1 MQRMNWIN
9 AMALAVGLA
18 SAGQGGL
25 GVAPAYGESTVE
37 QAAILPQVQEL
48 VAAMRIG
55 ELAQVLQAEG
65 EAYGMQLKDEMFPDR
80 SGSDWSAMVTRI
92 YQADG
97 LTEEFTRSLSAELAD
112 KPEVA
117 AKAQAFFAS
126 PTGRKIIGLEIE
138 ARRAMLDDAAEE
150 AAKEAFGAMEAKGAP
165 RVDALRRF
173 VAANDLVEMNV
184 MGALNANLAFY
195 KGMSQGGAFTE
206 GMTES
211 DMLAEVWAQE
221 DQVRQETEDWL
232 WPYLALA
239 YQPLS
244 DEEMQAYQVFSEA
257 PEGRALNAALFAAFD
272 ASFVRISG
280 ELGRAVALMVQG
292 QDI

>member
-25 GVAPAYGESTVE
+25 GIAPAYGETRVE

-65 EAYGMQLKDEMFPDR
+65 EAYGVQLKDEMFPDR

>member
-18 SAGQGGL
+18 SVGPGGL
-25 GVAPAYGESTVE
+25 GVAPASAETTVE
-37 QAAILPQVQEL
+37 QAAILPQVQDL
-48 VAAMRIG
+48 VSAMRIS
-55 ELAQVLQAEG
+55 ELAQVLQSEG
-65 EAYGMQLKDEMFPDR
+65 EAYGVQLKDEMFPDR
-80 SGSDWSAMVTRI
+80 GGSDWAAMVTRI

-97 LTEEFTRSLSAELAD
+97 LTEEFTRSLSSELAG

-117 AKAQAFFAS
+117 TKAQAFFAS

-138 ARRAMLDDAAEE
+138 ARRAMLDDATEE

-206 GMTES
+206 DMTES